1 MEELIIEI
9 KNGNKDLYSKVV
21 SLMRCNL
28 YKTAIVKLKN
38 KELAEDA
45 VQETF
50 IQAYDKLDQLKE
62 PKYFQTWI
70 TKILINKCNDINSVR
85 KLEKDKIDKLK
96 DTLIDELFGFNKA
109 EEIKI
114 EKKVLLEYLDEK
126 EREIVNLY
134 YDGGYTTSEIS
145 EYLDINENTV
155 KSFLCRARK
164 KLRIAR
170 STYTKLSRFLI
181 FIFAF
186 IIVTSGVT
194 FGCRL
199 INSLKEKLIM
209 FPIRSAKGIADAG
222 DYIEK
227 VNTEIVYNKDLGIA
241 IDSVAMDDKLL
252 YVSYLIDSKEDIKDI
267 QLEDYTIK
275 DEADNLLSVGIESD
289 INNIYRLDYSSGGV
303 SYSEKPVKQEDG
315 KYTYST
321 IFQVVYNKDYPRS
334 HKLYIDIGE
343 ISVLIGRDRKT
354 INVHWEFEINL
365 PDKFYK
371 RTSEVY
377 KFDGNDKIKSLK
389 TSLKDLSFELEI
401 EFNENLDSEVMTSN
415 NIILENSKGEVINC
429 YSKLIGKNKVKYIC
443 DISKHSAD
451 NEILSFYLKYNK
463 GKDKY
468 VDITLE
474 K

>member
-199 INSLKEKLIM
+199 INSLKEK
-209 FPIRSAKGIADAG
+209 FP
-222 DYIEK
+222 
-227 VNTEIVYNKDLGIA
+227 NKI
-241 IDSVAMDDKLL
+241 SKRNCRCRRL
-252 YVSYLIDSKEDIKDI
+252 YRK
-267 QLEDYTIK
+267 
-275 DEADNLLSVGIESD
+275 
-289 INNIYRLDYSSGGV
+289 
-303 SYSEKPVKQEDG
+303 G
-315 KYTYST
+315 KY
-321 IFQVVYNKDYPRS
+321 R
-334 HKLYIDIGE
+334 
-343 ISVLIGRDRKT
+343 
-354 INVHWEFEINL
+354 
-365 PDKFYK
+365 
-371 RTSEVY
+371 
-377 KFDGNDKIKSLK
+377 
-389 TSLKDLSFELEI
+389 
-401 EFNENLDSEVMTSN
+401 
-415 NIILENSKGEVINC
+415 NC
-429 YSKLIGKNKVKYIC
+429 I
-443 DISKHSAD
+443 
-451 NEILSFYLKYNK
+451 
-463 GKDKY
+463 
-468 VDITLE
+468 
-474 K
+474 